1 MGVVSGDPT
10 YQAEVNLYDEAAL
23 KAAYDAVQALMAFP
37 Q

>member
-1 MGVVSGDPT
+1 MASSPGT
-10 YQAEVNLYDEAAL
+10 QCKAEVNLCDEAAL